1 MASER
6 LYLRLEGD
14 PVHGPESTVP
24 AAALKAI
31 AVPVPLRPRIANVI
45 AYDEALPADT
55 DVHERVL
62 PDGALRL
69 IVDLVQGRARIAG
82 PSVQPVLLA
91 LRGQQHGL
99 SITLRPG
106 ASLALFGIPAHALAD
121 RVVDW
126 ELLVAARHRSL
137 PRRWQEAH
145 GETTPARLVLSTL
158 QGLMCPADPL
168 PLGQALQAAALLR
181 TTASPPPRIA
191 DVAAAVGLGER
202 RLQQVFRAQ
211 FGLSPRSWRR
221 LARLHA
227 CLLRLRGAGAP
238 RWSEL
243 ALESGFYDQA
253 HLVREFQALC
263 GLTPGQFLV
272 RRGISESSKTSA

>member
-6 LYLRLEGD
+6 LYLRLDGD
-14 PVHGPESTVP
+14 PVHAPETTVP
-24 AAALKAI
+24 AGTLKAI
-31 AVPVPLRPRIANVI
+31 AVPAPLRHRIANVI
-45 AYDEALPADT
+45 AYDEALPEDADIR
-55 DVHERVL
+55 ERVL

-82 PSVQPVLLA
+82 PSVKPVLLA
-91 LRGQQHGL
+91 LHGRQRGL
-99 SITLRPG
+99 SLALRPG
-106 ASLALFGIPAHALAD
+106 ASQALFGVPAHELAE
-121 RVVDW
+121 RIVDW

-145 GETTPARLVLSTL
+145 DETARARLLLSTL
-158 QGLMCPADPL
+158 HGLMRPADPV
-168 PLGQALQAAALLR
+168 PLGQALQAAARLR
-181 TTASPPPRIA
+181 TTASPPRMA
-191 DVAAAVGLGER
+191 DVAAAVGVGER

-227 CLLRLRGAGAP
+227 CLLRLRGTGPP

-263 GLTPGQFLV
+263 GLTPGQYML
-272 RRGISESSKTSA
+272 RRGVSDSSKTSA

>member
-14 PVHGPESTVP
+14 PVHAPETTVP
-24 AAALKAI
+24 AGTLKAI
-31 AVPVPLRPRIANVI
+31 TVPAPLRPRVANMI
-45 AYDEALPADT
+45 AYDEVLPMDS

-91 LRGQQHGL
+91 LRGRQLGL
-99 SITLRPG
+99 SLTLRPG
-106 ASLALFGIPAHALAD
+106 ASQALFGVPAHALAE

-137 PRRWQEAH
+137 PLRWQEEH
-145 GETTPARLVLSTL
+145 NETTRARLLMSTL
-158 QGLMCPADPL
+158 HGLMRPADPV
-168 PLGQALQAAALLR
+168 PLGQASQAAALLR
-181 TTASPPPRIA
+181 TSASPPRISEI
-191 DVAAAVGLGER
+191 AAAVGLGER

-227 CLLRLRGAGAP
+227 CLLRLRGAGPP

-263 GLTPGQFLV
+263 GLTPGQFLR
-272 RRGISESSKTSA
+272 RRGVSESSKTRA

>member
-14 PVHGPESTVP
+14 PVHAPETTVP
-24 AAALKAI
+24 AGTLKAI
-31 AVPVPLRPRIANVI
+31 AVPAPLRSCMANVI
-45 AYDEALPADT
+45 AYDETLPADA
-55 DVHERVL
+55 DVRERVL

-69 IVDLVQGRARIAG
+69 IVDLVQGRAQIAG
-82 PSVQPVLLA
+82 PSVRPVLLA
-91 LRGQQHGL
+91 PRGRQQGL
-99 SITLRPG
+99 SLTLRPG
-106 ASLALFGIPAHALAD
+106 ASQVLFGVPAHALAE

-126 ELLVAARHRSL
+126 ESLVTARHRSL
-137 PRRWQEAH
+137 PQLWREAPT
-145 GETTPARLVLSTL
+145 EALRTRLLLSTL
-158 QGLMCPADPL
+158 RGLMRPADPA
-168 PLGQALQAAALLR
+168 PLDQALQAAALLR
-181 TTASPPPRIA
+181 TTASPPRVA

-211 FGLSPRSWRR
+211 LGLSPRSWRR

-227 CLLRLRGAGAP
+227 CLLRLRGAGLQP
-238 RWSEL
+238 WSEL

-263 GLTPGQFLV
+263 GLTPGQFLL
-272 RRGISESSKTSA
+272 RRGVSESSNTPA